1 MTALEAMRSTVL
13 LAEANRELLGTDS
26 GRADLGNGSGEAAQC
41 VGGGRPSGA
50 FGNQARASRLTS
62 VIDQMLAERSHRRF
76 YEPLLGDLRR
86 SQIVAQPCDRGT
98 APAILYG
105 IRRAGVSGPTLQ

>member
-13 LAEANRELLGTDS
+13 LAEANRELRGPIQVVLTWAMVLEKQLNALEVGDRRALLGIK
-26 GRADLGNGSGEAAQC
+26 RA
-41 VGGGRPSGA
+41 
-50 FGNQARASRLTS
+50 ASRLTS

-98 APAILYG
+98 APAILCG